1 MRYFPAFVNVTG
13 QHVVVVGGGEKAAQ
27 KLRLLLKTEAAITV
41 VAPEIADEVRELA
54 AVSAKVTLVEE
65 PFTPEHL
72 IGARLV
78 FVATDEAA
86 FAAEA
91 ARAARERGIPVN
103 VVDRPDLSSFIVPAL
118 VDRDPIV
125 VAIGTEGA
133 SPILAQE
140 IRGKLE
146 AWLPA
151 HFGRLGRAA
160 ARLRPKVQE
169 LIADF
174 DIRRRLWNALLKGPW
189 RRSVLA
195 GDEVQAELDFEDTV
209 HRIKNG
215 RAPQGRV
222 SLVGAGPGDP
232 DLLTLRAQQRLQEAD
247 VIVIDGLVA
256 PEILEHARRD
266 AKHIRVGKAGY
277 GTAVAQSEINQIL
290 IREARQGQH
299 VVRLKG
305 GDPFIFGRAVEEM
318 TALRAAGIP
327 VEIVPGIT
335 AAHACAASAELP
347 LTQRERIR
355 QFSVVAGATADGLPD
370 LDWKALARPGQ
381 AFAIYMGVHNAPALT
396 KELLAHGAD
405 PETNVVIVENG
416 TRANERAIE
425 TRLADLPAAISERSI
440 RGPSII
446 FVGLSWDAANLTRPS
461 WVEVFEHDE
470 TESESAKQRKPTP
483 EDIAASLYWVAG

>member
-13 QHVVVVGGGEKAAQ
+13 QRVVVVGGGEKAAQ

-41 VAPEIADEVRELA
+41 VAPEFAAEVRELA
-54 AVSAKVTLVEE
+54 AVSANVTLVEAA
-65 PFTPEHL
+65 FSPEHL
-72 IGARLV
+72 TGARLV
-78 FVATDEAA
+78 FVATDAAALASEAA
-86 FAAEA
+86 K
-91 ARAARERGIPVN
+91 AARERGIPVN
-103 VVDRPDLSSFIVPAL
+103 VVDQPELSSFIVPAL

-140 IRGKLE
+140 VRGKLE

-160 ARLRPKVQE
+160 ARLRPTIQKR
-169 LIADF
+169 IADF
-174 DIRRRLWNALLKGPW
+174 NTRRRLWNALLKGPW

-195 GDEVQAELDFEDTV
+195 GDDVQAELDFEDAV
-209 HRIKNG
+209 HRIKTG

-247 VIVIDGLVA
+247 VIVVDGLVA

-266 AKHIRVGKAGY
+266 AKRIRVGKAGY
-277 GTAVAQSEINQIL
+277 GAAVAQSEINQIL
-290 IREARQGQH
+290 IREARQGRH

-335 AAHACAASAELP
+335 AAHACAASVELP

-355 QFSVVAGATADGLPD
+355 QFSVVAGATAEGLPD
-370 LDWKALARPGQ
+370 LDWSALARPGR

-396 KELLAHGAD
+396 EHLLAHGAD
-405 PETNVVIVENG
+405 PATNVVIVENG

-425 TRLADLPAAISERSI
+425 TRLADLPVAIAEKSI

-461 WVEVFEHDE
+461 RVEVFGREE
-470 TESESAKQRKPTP
+470 AESENQRKQTP